1 MKDIIL
7 IHGAIGAGE
16 QLLPIENF
24 LKENGFR
31 CFNFTLPGHGK
42 KNLDEF
48 SFSIEGFAQALIR
61 FIEEKNLSQV
71 YVFGYSMGGYVALAA
86 CLQKP
91 ELFRAIATLG
101 TKFDWSIES
110 AATDVKKLNAE
121 KIIEKVPHFAT
132 ILANRHGDENWK
144 TVLKS
149 TADLML
155 RLGEKPIIHPPVCA
169 SILLPVSI
177 MVAEHDDMVDQSFS
191 RQIAASLPNGKFQV
205 LPHAHH
211 PIEKVSITDLGEQFM
226 AFFTYL

>member
-1 MKDIIL
+1 MKDIVL

-16 QLLPIENF
+16 QLLPIEKI
-24 LKENGFR
+24 LIENDFR

-42 KNLDEF
+42 KNLNGF
-48 SFSIEGFAQALIR
+48 SFSIEGFAQALIQ
-61 FIEEKNLSQV
+61 FIHEKNLSQV

-86 CLQKP
+86 ALQQP

-110 AATDVKKLNAE
+110 AATEVKKLNAD
-121 KIIEKVPHFAT
+121 KIIEKVPHFAAA
-132 ILANRHGDENWK
+132 LANRHGDENWK

-155 RLGEKPIIHPPVCA
+155 QLGEKPIINPKICS
-169 SILLPVSI
+169 SIQLPVLI
-177 MVAEHDDMVDQSFS
+177 MIAEHDDMVDQQFS
-191 RQIAASLPNGKFQV
+191 QLIAASLPKGKFQV

-211 PIEKVSITDLGEQFM
+211 PIEKVSFTDLGEKLM